1 MLSLANGTW
10 AKADRLL
17 LIGVVSSIS
26 FFVFNVLWQVDF
38 AKTMPD
44 GTIVLVSDFLS
55 FWMAARQVL
64 MGMPEVPYDINAFI
78 GVQELYNDPGV
89 FFAFFYPPMY
99 LMMITPLGFFSSTT
113 AYIVFQG
120 FNAVALSVVMKKIAR
135 HWLAVFLVFGSP
147 AAYMS
152 MMNGQNGLLT
162 AFLFG
167 AGLLCLKNQRLVL
180 AGVFIGLLTTKP
192 QLGVLIPFAL
202 LAGGF
207 WITFL
212 SAVVTTLLL
221 AGASWIV
228 FGSDTWL
235 AFLQQIPAAQLAMTD
250 GFLPVYHLAS
260 VFGFIVGIGG
270 SVGVASVLQFMFGLF
285 LVVITVWTWRKQIN
299 FEAKAIVLLSAST
312 LISPFIFVYDLTLL
326 SLAIAFLVGG
336 RENQKLPPWTTT
348 LCASALLITGFSFGI
363 AQTFLIQLG
372 PLAGLLVLIVGLRL
386 AVFGEGTS
394 QVTANRTAT
403 QLQGL

>member
-17 LIGVVSSIS
+17 LIGAVSSIS

-113 AYIVFQG
+113 AYIVFQA

-167 AGLLCLKNQRLVL
+167 AGLLCLQSRRLVL
-180 AGVFIGLLTTKP
+180 AGVFIGLLTIKP

-202 LAGGF
+202 LAGGY

-212 SAVVTTLLL
+212 SAVVTTFLF

-326 SLAIAFLVGG
+326 SLAIAFLAGG
-336 RENQKLPPWTTT
+336 RANQKLPPWTTT
-348 LCASALLITGFSFGI
+348 LCATALLITGFSFGI

-386 AVFGEGTS
+386 AVFSEGTS

-403 QLQGL
+403 QFQGL